1 MTTNGRDVTTRDRPI
16 TRADLEAKF
25 EQLQGSV
32 SSSTEA
38 ATSVTPAALIAGAA
52 VVVLVAVYLLG
63 RRRGKRRSAIVEIR
77 RV

>member
-1 MTTNGRDVTTRDRPI
+1 MTTNGRNVTTRDRPI

-25 EQLQGSV
+25 QQLQSSV
-32 SSSTEA
+32 GSSTEA
-38 ATSVTPAALIAGAA
+38 ATSVGPALIAAA
-52 VVVLVAVYLLG
+52 GVAVLVAVYLLG

>member
-32 SSSTEA
+32 TSSTDA
-38 ATSVTPAALIAGAA
+38 ATSVTPVLIAGVA

-63 RRRGKRRSAIVEIR
+63 RRRGRRRSAIVEIR

>member
-1 MTTNGRDVTTRDRPI
+1 MTTNGRNVTTRDRQI

-32 SSSTEA
+32 SSSTDA
-38 ATSVTPAALIAGAA
+38 RGGVGPALIAGAA
-52 VVVLVAVYLLG
+52 VIVLVAVYLLG

>member
-1 MTTNGRDVTTRDRPI
+1 MTTNGKNVTTCDRPI

-32 SSSTEA
+32 TSSTDA
-38 ATSVTPAALIAGAA
+38 ATSVGPALLAGAA

>member
-1 MTTNGRDVTTRDRPI
+1 MTTNGKNVTTRDRPI

-32 SSSTEA
+32 SSSTDA
-38 ATSVTPAALIAGAA
+38 DTSVGPALLAGAA